1 MKYII
6 LLFLLSFMI
15 YGYDANAQVDSV
27 FVTKDYSG
35 EGSGRA
41 MVMDNS
47 GNIYV
52 CGDVNAQYTVSKYS
66 PTGELIWK
74 HQQSTNEGRAFGI
87 YLEGNSNIYTAGL
100 YYGTTNSV
108 VIKKFN
114 SSGSEL
120 WTKTLESNV
129 NLNEYVNISSDNNG
143 NSIAN
148 YSIIDSN
155 NSTTTFITKKC
166 DSNGNVL
173 YSLTRTQPGFN
184 YSKIKTDLQG
194 NTFILYLESFVI
206 DKINASGNM
215 IWTREFNPADSNYA
229 SDFCLDGNSNVY
241 IIGTQLN
248 PNTHKDF
255 ATVKYNAN
263 GEFQWDAYYFN
274 DSAAAVNLDEGVCIT
289 IGSDGYIYSVGEAH
303 KSNIGPF
310 KCLRIIKY
318 NSNGDKIWHTKTFTT
333 MIVNVYNLVTDI
345 TGNTYV
351 TYTER
356 GHNGGAIHPAYIR
369 KFDSLGNPVWV
380 VKGYTREYMYDFLI
394 DDALNIY
401 TVGRSTLSSLAEY
414 LLTVRKYGQNQVGII
429 NNTIPTKYSLSQNYP
444 NPFNPSTNI
453 QFDIKRQGLVSLK
466 VYDFLG
472 REIKTLVSESL
483 QAGSYESTFDASGLG
498 SGVYFYKLEAD
509 GFSETKKM
517 ILLK

>member
-1 MKYII
+1 MKHII

-15 YGYDANAQVDSV
+15 YGYDANAQIDSI
-27 FVTKDYSG
+27 FVARDYSA

-41 MVMDNS
+41 MVLDNS

-52 CGDVNAQYTVSKYS
+52 CGNVNNVYTVSKYS
-66 PTGELIWK
+66 QTGNLLWK
-74 HQQSTNEGRAFGI
+74 QQSTNEGRAYGI
-87 YLEGNSNIYTAGL
+87 YLEGNSNVYTAGL

-108 VIKKFN
+108 VIKRMN
-114 SSGSEL
+114 TSGSEL
-120 WTKTLESNV
+120 WTTTLESNV

-143 NSIAN
+143 NSIVN
-148 YSIIDSN
+148 YSIVDSN
-155 NSTTTFITKKC
+155 TSTTNFITKKC

-173 YSLTRTQPGFN
+173 YTLARTQPGFK
-184 YSKIKTDLQG
+184 YSKIKTNLQG
-194 NTFILYLESFVI
+194 NTYILYLESFVI
-206 DKINASGNM
+206 DKIDASGNM

-274 DSAAAVNLDEGVCIT
+274 DSAEAVNLDEGVCIT

-303 KSNIGPF
+303 KGRLGPY

-318 NSNGDKIWHTKTFTT
+318 SSNGTKIWHTNSFTT
-333 MIVNVYNLVTDI
+333 MIVNVSNVATDI
-345 TGNTYV
+345 NGNTYV
-351 TYTER
+351 TYTQR
-356 GHNGGAIHPAYIR
+356 GLNGGAIHPAYIR
-369 KFDSLGNPVWV
+369 KFDSAGDPVWV
-380 VKGYTREYMYDFLI
+380 EYGYLRENMYELIIDSDFNVL
-394 DDALNIY
+394 
-401 TVGRSTLSSLAEY
+401 TVGTSKISLDGY

-429 NNTIPTKYSLSQNYP
+429 NNTIPTKFSLSQNYP

-453 QFDIKRQGLVSLK
+453 QFDIQRQGLVSLK

-472 REIKTLVSESL
+472 REIKTLVNESL
-483 QAGSYESTFDASGLG
+483 QAGSYESAFDASGLG
-498 SGVYFYKLEAD
+498 SGVYFYKLETE
-509 GFSETKKM
+509 GFTETKKM